1 MGRGWGRRGGGEGD
15 EHATSVVG
23 AAGQHR
29 RPFPMCKYVPLRS
42 LQPAAAAAAAAP
54 DLTQCGHRYELGC
67 HSALHRGHDHS
78 RGQHRRAGRPKPR
91 SRSECSI
98 HVWHS
103 FRSPK
108 AFTGSPAPLC
118 LAGSPARPACVGIVV
133 GVVGTMERK
142 GKRTRKQRHRA
153 RGHDGTVRASTG
165 TAREPGGGGASAPA
179 RRRADV
185 CCLYISTTTTPTNN
199 TMAARGGEDRG
210 RGGRVQLAASCVG
223 A

>member
-1 MGRGWGRRGGGEGD
+1 MGRGWGD

-78 RGQHRRAGRPKPR
+78 RGRHRRAGRPKPR

-118 LAGSPARPACVGIVV
+118 LTGSPARPACVGIVV
-133 GVVGTMERK
+133 GVVGRMEKEREENK
-142 GKRTRKQRHRA
+142 KTKTPCAWARRHCARVDRDGQRT
-153 RGHDGTVRASTG
+153 
-165 TAREPGGGGASAPA
+165 GGGASAPA